1 MPVNSFEYYPLTWR
15 PDRNNLTRPVYLSLA
30 QLLEN
35 DILNGVLRRDTKLP
49 PQRELADFLD
59 INFTTVTRA
68 YTICRDKGLIY
79 GVKGSGT
86 FVSRVKRKSVA
97 VSAGGTGKQD
107 RTWIYEII

>member
-49 PQRELADFLD
+49 PQSWPWPL
-59 INFTTVTRA
+59 
-68 YTICRDKGLIY
+68 
-79 GVKGSGT
+79 SGI
-86 FVSRVKRKSVA
+86 RPR
-97 VSAGGTGKQD
+97 G
-107 RTWIYEII
+107 I

>member
-1 MPVNSFEYYPLTWR
+1 MYYTFLLKKETKMPVNSFEYYPLTWR

-68 YTICRDKGLIY
+68 YTIRGLF
-79 GVKGSGT
+79 T
-86 FVSRVKRKSVA
+86 A
-97 VSAGGTGKQD
+97 
-107 RTWIYEII
+107 